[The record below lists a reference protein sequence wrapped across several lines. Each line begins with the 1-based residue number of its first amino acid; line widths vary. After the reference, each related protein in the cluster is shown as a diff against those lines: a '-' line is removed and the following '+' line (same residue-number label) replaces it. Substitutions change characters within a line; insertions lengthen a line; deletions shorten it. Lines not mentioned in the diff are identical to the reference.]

1 MLVGEINES
10 INKKNSILLTRNT
23 PVALVVGAAGFLGSH
38 LVDKLLSKGIQV
50 IGVDDLEIGPPD
62 GRAGRKENLHKA
74 SENKNFHL
82 IIDRA
87 QSYKLDLARLDY
99 LYIDSQGGWNLEN
112 ILELFKKFKCRLLFL
127 SSIDLYDK
135 EKDGEGLKWL
145 KHAEAKIAG
154 FAAEHNL
161 NARILR
167 LGPVF
172 GPRMDFR
179 IVVGTKDPIIRLI
192 QQALIGDL
200 QKDVSLEFSTRALY
214 VDDAVDL
221 MIKTIFSGS
230 TAQKIFDGVLPAPI
244 KVSEIKQVLLDP
256 IWYESKNFIP
266 SELPPWPTPNFDKTR
281 RILNWHPKTP
291 LVASLRQTLAYFKDN
306 EIYIPKP
313 EAAFSDD
320 EKEKRKEAEKWK
332 KDKAGELASF
342 KKLPEAKRKVLKIAF
357 FSSNKLFAILA
368 VFLITYS
375 LIWPGIILGWGI
387 LTFRYQLQ
395 EAAKNLRAGEFEKSL
410 GNVKQAEF
418 AVFEVKSVLDA
429 LDTLRQANILKDT
442 LEVGDDF
449 SSLANLSVASAQ
461 STILGIQALFQGLKA
476 VTGELNDS
484 PSSYFT
490 SAQVELS
497 LADENLSRAFALL
510 KKDEFNKRMP
520 QILKSR
526 VDSLTER
533 LTDYSDLVKKAR
545 ALSSILP
552 SIVAPLG
559 SKDYL
564 ILLQNNMEL
573 RPTGGFIGSFAKV
586 SFEAGKLKKLEAND
600 IYAIDGQLT
609 IHVEPPKEIKDDLGQ
624 NRWFLRDSNFEP
636 DFPTAAR
643 QAQWFYTKETG
654 ERVEGVVALD
664 ISAIEQ
670 LLSVIG
676 SLDLP
681 DYNEKI
687 TSENLFERAISHAEL
702 SFFPGSQAKKS
713 FLTALIN
720 QVFNKLFFLP
730 NQNWP
735 GIVTAL
741 GRSLEEKH
749 LSIYLDDPR
758 LFSYLVAQN
767 WAHVLPRAQ
776 DQNSKADFLALVE
789 ANLGANKANY
799 YLDRSY
805 FLETV
810 VGKEGEI
817 KHRLRI
823 TYLNRSPSDAFP
835 GGKYKNRMRIYLPFG
850 SKLDRVLWG
859 ETDKTADVTSFVDYG
874 RSGYSLLLELAPKEQ
889 KILILDY
896 SVPVKL
902 EFKEGKASY
911 RLDIVK
917 QAGTLKDPLNW
928 RITYPISFKVVSNQ
942 ASPVGPQEQT
952 IKTDLSKDRS
962 FEVTFSK

>member
-1 MLVGEINES
+1 MNES

-50 IGVDDLEIGPPD
+50 IGVDDLEIG
-62 GRAGRKENLHKA
+62 RKENLRKA

-82 IIDRA
+82 IIDSA
-87 QSYKLDLARLDY
+87 QNYKLDLARLDY
-99 LYIDSQGGWNLEN
+99 LYIDSQGRWNLEN

-145 KHAEAKIAG
+145 KHAEARIAG

-179 IVVGTKDPIIRLI
+179 VKDPIIRLI
-192 QQALIGDL
+192 QQVLIGDL

-214 VDDAVDL
+214 IDDAVDL

-230 TAQKIFDGVLPAPI
+230 TAQKIFDGVLTAPI
-244 KVSEIKQVLLDP
+244 KVSEAKQVLLDP
-256 IWYESKNFIP
+256 IWYESRDFIP

-306 EIYIPKP
+306 EIYIPKL
-313 EAAFSDD
+313 ET
-320 EKEKRKEAEKWK
+320 EAEKWK
-332 KDKAGELASF
+332 KEKGEELASF
-342 KKLPEAKRKVLKIAF
+342 KKLPEAKRKVLKITF
-357 FSSNKLFAILA
+357 FSSNTLLSILA

-375 LIWPGIILGWGI
+375 LIWPGIILGWGV

-395 EAAKNLRAGEFEKSL
+395 EAAKNLREGKFEKGL

-418 AVFEVKSVLDA
+418 AVSEAKSVLDA
-429 LDTLRQANILKDT
+429 LEPARQANILKDT
-442 LEVGDDF
+442 LALGGDF
-449 SSLANLSVASAQ
+449 SNLANLSVASVQ

-484 PSSYFT
+484 PSFYFT

-497 LADENLSRAFALL
+497 SADENLSRAFALL
-510 KKDEFNKRMP
+510 KSDEFNKRTP
-520 QILKSR
+520 QILRSR

-533 LTDYSDLVKKAR
+533 LTVYSDLVKKAR

-552 SIVAPLG
+552 SIVALEG
-559 SKDYL
+559 RKDYL

-586 SFEAGKLKKLEAND
+586 SFEGGKLKKLAAND
-600 IYAIDGQLT
+600 IYAIDGQLD

-643 QAQWFYTKETG
+643 QAEWFYTKETG
-654 ERVEGVVALD
+654 ERVDGVVALD

-670 LLSVIG
+670 LLSVVG

-749 LSIYLDDPR
+749 MSIYLDDPS

-767 WAHVLPRAQ
+767 WAHALPRAS

-810 VGKEGEI
+810 VGKDGEV
-817 KHRLRI
+817 KHRLKV
-823 TYLNRSPSDAFP
+823 TYLNRSPSDTFP
-835 GGKYKNRMRIYLPFG
+835 GGKYKNRMRLYLPFG
-850 SKLDRVLWG
+850 SKLEKALWA
-859 ETDKTADVTSFVDYG
+859 ESNITPAVSSFVDYG
-874 RSGYSLLLELAPKEQ
+874 RSGYSFLLELAPKQQ

-917 QAGTLKDPLNW
+917 QAGTLKDPFNW
-928 RITYPISFKVVSNQ
+928 TITYPLSYKLVSDQ
-942 ASPVGPQEQT
+942 TQTIGPQEQT

-962 FEVTFSK
+962 FEVTFNK

>member
-50 IGVDDLEIGPPD
+50 VGVDDLEIG
-62 GRAGRKENLHKA
+62 RKENLRKA

-82 IIDRA
+82 IIDPA
-87 QSYKLDLARLDY
+87 QNYKLDLARLDY
-99 LYIDSQGGWNLEN
+99 LYIDSEAGLNLEN

-135 EKDGEGLKWL
+135 EKADERLKWL
-145 KHAEAKIAG
+145 KHAEARIAR

-179 IVVGTKDPIIRLI
+179 IVVGTKDPIVRLI

-214 VDDAVDL
+214 IDDAVDL

-230 TAQKIFDGVLPAPI
+230 TAQKIFDGMLTAPVKI
-244 KVSEIKQVLLDP
+244 SEIKQVLLDP
-256 IWYESKNFIP
+256 IWYESRDFIP

-306 EIYIPKP
+306 EIYIPKLK
-313 EAAFSDD
+313 AAALDY
-320 EKEKRKEAEKWK
+320 EKEKKIEA
-332 KDKAGELASF
+332 D
-342 KKLPEAKRKVLKIAF
+342 KKLPETKRKVLKITF

-395 EAAKNLRAGEFEKSL
+395 EAAKNLRIGEFEKSL

-418 AVFEVKSVLDA
+418 AVSEAKSVLDV
-429 LDTLRQANILKDT
+429 LEPIRQANILKDQ
-442 LEVGDDF
+442 LELGSDL

-461 STILGIQALFQGLKA
+461 STILGIQALFQSLKA

-484 PSSYFT
+484 PSFYFT

-510 KKDEFNKRMP
+510 KSDKFNKRTP
-520 QILKSR
+520 QILRSR

-533 LTDYSDLVKKAR
+533 LTVYSDLVKKAR
-545 ALSSILP
+545 ALSDILP
-552 SIVAPLG
+552 SIVATEG

-586 SFEAGKLKKLEAND
+586 SFEGGKLKKLEAND
-600 IYAIDGQLT
+600 IYAIDGQLD

-643 QAQWFYTKETG
+643 QAEWFYTKETG

-735 GIVTAL
+735 GIVTTL

-805 FLETV
+805 NLETV
-810 VGKEGEI
+810 VGKDGEV
-817 KHRLRI
+817 KHSLKV
-823 TYLNRSPSDAFP
+823 TYLNRSPSDTFP
-835 GGKYKNRMRIYLPFG
+835 GGKYKNRIRLYLPFG
-850 SKLDRVLWG
+850 SKLEKALWA
-859 ETDKTADVTSFVDYG
+859 ESNITPAVSSFVDYS
-874 RSGYSLLLELAPKEQ
+874 RSGYSFVLELAPKEQ

-902 EFKEGKASY
+902 EFKDRKAGY
-911 RLDIVK
+911 RLDIFK
-917 QAGTLKDPLNW
+917 QAGTLKDPLSW
-928 RITYPISFKVVSNQ
+928 KISYPISYQVVSNQ
-942 ASPVGPQEQT
+942 TKGIGPQEQT

-962 FEVTFSK
+962 FEIEFKK

>member
-1 MLVGEINES
+1 MGEINES

-50 IGVDDLEIGPPD
+50 VGVDDLEIG
-62 GRAGRKENLHKA
+62 RKENLRKA

-82 IIDRA
+82 IIDPA
-87 QSYKLDLARLDY
+87 QNYKLDLARLDY
-99 LYIDSQGGWNLEN
+99 LYIDSEAGLNLEN

-135 EKDGEGLKWL
+135 EKADERLKWL
-145 KHAEAKIAG
+145 KHTEARIAR

-179 IVVGTKDPIIRLI
+179 IVVGTKDPIVRLI

-214 VDDAVDL
+214 IDDAVDL

-230 TAQKIFDGVLPAPI
+230 TAQKIFDGVLTAPI

-256 IWYESKNFIP
+256 IWYESRDFIP
-266 SELPPWPTPNFDKTR
+266 NELPPWPTPNFDKTR

-306 EIYIPKP
+306 EIYIPKL
-313 EAAFSDD
+313 EAAALDY
-320 EKEKRKEAEKWK
+320 EKEKKIEA
-332 KDKAGELASF
+332 D
-342 KKLPEAKRKVLKIAF
+342 KKLPETKRKVLKITF

-395 EAAKNLRAGEFEKSL
+395 EAAKNLRIGEFEKSL

-418 AVFEVKSVLDA
+418 VVSEAKSALDA
-429 LDTLRQANILKDT
+429 LEPIRQANILKDQ
-442 LEVGDDF
+442 LELGSDL
-449 SSLANLSVASAQ
+449 SSLANLSVTSAQ
-461 STILGIQALFQGLKA
+461 STILGIQALFQSLKA

-484 PSSYFT
+484 PSFYFT

-510 KKDEFNKRMP
+510 KSDAFNKRTP
-520 QILKSR
+520 QILRSR
-526 VDSLTER
+526 VGSLTER
-533 LTDYSDLVKKAR
+533 LTVYSDLVKKAR
-545 ALSSILP
+545 ALSNILP
-552 SIVAPLG
+552 SIVATEG

-586 SFEAGKLKKLEAND
+586 SFEGGKLKKLEAND
-600 IYAIDGQLT
+600 IYAIDGQLD

-643 QAQWFYTKETG
+643 QAEWFYTKETG

-805 FLETV
+805 NLETV
-810 VGKEGEI
+810 VGKDGEV
-817 KHRLRI
+817 KHSLKI
-823 TYLNRSPSDAFP
+823 TYLNRSPSDTFP
-835 GGKYKNRMRIYLPFG
+835 GGKYKNRMRLYLPFG
-850 SKLDRVLWG
+850 SKLEKALWA
-859 ETDKTADVTSFVDYG
+859 ESNITPAVSSFVDYG
-874 RSGYSLLLELAPKEQ
+874 RSGYSFVLELAPKEQ

-902 EFKEGKASY
+902 EFKDRKAGY
-911 RLDIVK
+911 RLDIFK
-917 QAGTLKDPLNW
+917 QAGTLKDPLSW
-928 RITYPISFKVVSNQ
+928 KISYPISYQVVSSQ
-942 ASPVGPQEQT
+942 TKGIGPQEQT

-962 FEVTFSK
+962 FEIEFKK